1 MRNEISS
8 KIDEV
13 SIVDA
18 YLSNQISGVYDCENF
33 SFLPVRI
40 TGLGYS
46 QRFDEDET
54 KRALFEALTNFQNIE
69 VSSDMSF
76 DTLKELAKKC
86 GLQPQNYKKETR
98 YCRDAS
104 EFASERMLEA
114 YAGLPLIRE
123 HPKTEGGML
132 NQNNIQQNPIVG
144 TIIKAYMHEGS
155 VWGIAKI
162 YDKSIFADLENLG
175 STSPAVE
182 TFGIITNDGTK
193 HEQVMR
199 LNHLAFV
206 SRGYWDTYSGENA
219 IDLSNLTFEKGDNE
233 MSFADEI
240 VIDEAKIDSITQQAA
255 TPEVSKAKVDN
266 DDDKVDNDDDKVD
279 NDDDK
284 VDNDDDKVDDDDD
297 KVDDDDDKVDND
309 DDKVDDEVKGE
320 KVKDEDEER
329 EALIDHFRGVCDSY
343 KGKLSMPYIA
353 GRKHPG
359 AVLSAILNQ
368 NFLKVSPKY
377 KGIVL
382 ESQAYPKQNYSLM
395 LDAYNDMLSTI
406 EKRESRKPVGKGF
419 QPTERA
425 NVRIDRNF

>member
-46 QRFDEDET
+46 QRFDEDKT

-86 GLQPQNYKKETR
+86 GLQPQNYKKETQ

-233 MSFADEI
+233 MAFADEI
-240 VIDEAKIDSITQQAA
+240 VIDEAEIDSITQQAA

-266 DDDKVDNDDDKVD
+266 DDDKVDK
-279 NDDDK
+279 
-284 VDNDDDKVDDDDD
+284 DDDKVDDDDD
-297 KVDDDDDKVDND
+297 KVDDE

-329 EALIDHFRGVCDSY
+329 EALIDHFRSVCDSY

-368 NFLKVSPKY
+368 NFSKVSPKY

-395 LDAYNDMLSTI
+395 VDAYNDMLSTI

-419 QPTERA
+419 QSTERA